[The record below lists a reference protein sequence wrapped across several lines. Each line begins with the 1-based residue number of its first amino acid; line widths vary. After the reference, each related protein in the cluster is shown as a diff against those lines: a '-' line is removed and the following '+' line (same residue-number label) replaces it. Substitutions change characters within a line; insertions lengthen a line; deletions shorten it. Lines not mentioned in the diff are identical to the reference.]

1 MYKGQENGYNFKK
14 YSYPFLLGGLPM
26 TELEKIDVLRER
38 LGLSYQESKEALD
51 NANGDLIEAL
61 INMEQKSKHWENKFT
76 DQSGAIVRKIKEIIQ
91 QGNVTKVKIK
101 KDDETVLE
109 IPATVGALGLV
120 GVLASTPLTVAA
132 GIGTVAA
139 MMNQYK
145 LEIVKDDGQTE
156 EEDLF

>member
-1 MYKGQENGYNFKK
+1 
-14 YSYPFLLGGLPM
+14 M

-38 LGLSYQESKEALD
+38 LGLSYQEAKEALD
-51 NANGDLIEAL
+51 AANGDLIEAL
-61 INMEQKSKHWENKFT
+61 INMEQKSTSWEDKFN
-76 DQSGAIVRKIKEIIQ
+76 DQGEAIIGKIKEIIQ

-109 IPATVGALGLV
+109 IPATVGALGLI
-120 GVLASTPLTVAA
+120 GVLASTPLTVVA

-145 LEIVKDDGQTE
+145 LEIVRPDGQTE

>member
-1 MYKGQENGYNFKK
+1 
-14 YSYPFLLGGLPM
+14 M

-38 LGLSYQESKEALD
+38 LGLNYQEAKEALD
-51 NANGDLIEAL
+51 AAKGDLIEAL
-61 INMEQKSKHWENKFT
+61 ISMEQKKSTTWENKLT
-76 DQSGAIVRKIKEIIQ
+76 DQGEAIIAKIKNIIQ
-91 QGNVTKVKIK
+91 QGNVTKVKVK

-120 GVLASTPLTVAA
+120 GILASTPLTLVA

-145 LEIVKDDGQTE
+145 LEIIKDDGQTE
-156 EEDLF
+156 EEDLI

>member
-1 MYKGQENGYNFKK
+1 
-14 YSYPFLLGGLPM
+14 M

-38 LGLSYQESKEALD
+38 LGLTYKEAKEALD
-51 NANGDLIEAL
+51 AANGDLIEAL
-61 INMEQKSKHWENKFT
+61 IDMEQKKSKTWEGKLT
-76 DQSGAIVRKIKEIIQ
+76 EQGEALMAKLKSIVQR
-91 QGNVTKVKIK
+91 GNVTKIRVK
-101 KDDETVLE
+101 KDNETVLE

-120 GVLASTPLTVAA
+120 GVLASTPLTVVA

-139 MMNQYK
+139 MMKQYK